1 MSEQLSREIRAR
13 WIDSDLSVDELDA
26 PEWLLADP
34 VSIERYWSGESAPPS
49 SHAEV
54 RLLWSDLAL
63 LLRYVCNQSNAPIVN
78 PTPQILKKT
87 IGLWDRDVCEIFL
100 APDADSPERYFEFEA
115 APTGEWV
122 DLAINWKPQGR
133 ETDWEFNSGMTVAA
147 RNEKDL
153 LAVAIRIPWSTATQA
168 IPKPRKGDLWRVNLF
183 RCVGTGN
190 SRYLAWQPTL
200 TEEPNFHVPEAF
212 GWLRFD

>member
-1 MSEQLSREIRAR
+1 MSEQLSCEIEAL
-13 WIDSDLSVDELDA
+13 WIDSVLRVDDLDA
-26 PEWLLADP
+26 SEWLLADP
-34 VSIERYWSGESAPPS
+34 VLIERYWSGESAPPS
-49 SHAEV
+49 CHAEA

-63 LLRYVCNQSNAPIVN
+63 HVRYVCNQSNPPIVSPN
-78 PTPQILKKT
+78 PQILEKT

-147 RNEKDL
+147 RSEKDL
-153 LAVAIRIPWSTATQA
+153 LVIAMRIPWNTTSHA
-168 IPKPRKGDLWRVNLF
+168 IRQPQKAELWRVNLF

-212 GWLRFD
+212 GWLRFG

>member
-1 MSEQLSREIRAR
+1 MSKQLSREIGAR
-13 WIDSDLSVDELDA
+13 WIASDLSVADLDA
-26 PEWLLADP
+26 PEWLRADP
-34 VSIERYWSGESAPPS
+34 VSIERYWSGDPAPPS

-54 RLLWSDLAL
+54 RILWSDLAL
-63 LLRYVCNQSNAPIVN
+63 LVRYVCNQSNAPIVN

-100 APDADSPERYFEFEA
+100 APDASRPERYCEFEA

-133 ETDWEFNSGMTVAA
+133 ETDWHFNSGMTVAA
-147 RNEKDL
+147 RSEKDL
-153 LAVAIRIPWSTATQA
+153 LVVAIRIPWSTTSEA
-168 IPKPRKGDLWRVNLF
+168 IPKPRKDDLWRVNLF

-200 TEEPNFHVPEAF
+200 TREPNFHVPEAF